1 MFRKTVT
8 TTGIMLG
15 VWLAGVGILATA
27 PYGSDNAGD
36 TTVYPVTAN
45 VTTSYQEPGSKYT
58 AYARTSTGA
67 NPERFDGSDY

>member
-8 TTGIMLG
+8 TPAIMLG
-15 VWLAGVGILATA
+15 VWLVGVGILATA

-45 VTTSYQEPGSKYT
+45 VTTPYQGLSGKYT
-58 AYARTSTGA
+58 VYARTSTAA
-67 NPERFDGSDY
+67 NSERHDGSDY

>member
-15 VWLAGVGILATA
+15 VWLVGVGILATA
-27 PYGSDNAGD
+27 PYGSDNAGG

-45 VTTSYQEPGSKYT
+45 VTTSYQELSGKYT
-58 AYARTSTGA
+58 VYARTSTGA
-67 NPERFDGSDY
+67 NPERLDGSDY